1 MFNRLRE
8 DIASIIQRDPAARNS
23 WEVMTCYPG
32 LQAIVMHS
40 WAKWCWRH
48 GLKWLG
54 RFIAHLARFF
64 TGIEIHPGATIGRR
78 VFIDHGYGV
87 VIGETVGVGDPKKVT
102 AFEVWLFDKSDIRT
116 VTKVLMSEHAFRD
129 DGSKNKLAAKGD
141 PVLAKSG
148 EMLEMETAALK
159 VQARV
164 VDMQYGSGA
173 LPPNSFFQQIT
184 LEISAWK
191 KPEAAVVAPA
201 T

>member
-1 MFNRLRE
+1 MSRRGYILIGCLNLR
-8 DIASIIQRDPAARNS
+8 
-23 WEVMTCYPG
+23 
-32 LQAIVMHS
+32 
-40 WAKWCWRH
+40 
-48 GLKWLG
+48 
-54 RFIAHLARFF
+54 
-64 TGIEIHPGATIGRR
+64 
-78 VFIDHGYGV
+78 
-87 VIGETVGVGDPKKVT
+87 KVT

-116 VTKVLMSEHAFRD
+116 VTKVLMSDHAFRD